1 MADAAAL
8 PEPVAGTRT
17 GRGVRRTIALAYL
30 AVLVLVPVVVV
41 TWRTFAAGL
50 GVFVATLTSPDALT
64 ALWLTLEI
72 AVISVVANV
81 VFGVGL
87 ALLVTR
93 YRFPGRRLIGALTD
107 LSVSVSPIVVGLALV
122 LVYGPYTGLLGK
134 PLAQAG
140 FQVVYA
146 LPGMVLA
153 TVFVSLPLVL
163 REIVPVLEEAGIEQ
177 EQAARV
183 LGASALQT
191 FRRITL
197 PTIGPALLYG
207 VVVSLARAVGE
218 FGAVKVVSG
227 NVSGTGQ
234 TQTATLLIETRMQN
248 FEQGTFQLA
257 FLLIAI
263 TVAAIVIVGLIRS
276 RLERRRDADA

>member
-1 MADAAAL
+1 MADVL
-8 PEPVAGTRT
+8 PPAVAGTRG
-17 GRGVRRTIALAYL
+17 GRLVRRTIVIAYL
-30 AVLVLVPVVVV
+30 TVLVLVPLGVI
-41 TWRTFAAGL
+41 TWRTFAPGL
-50 GVFVATLTSPDALT
+50 GELVATLTSEDALT
-64 ALWLTLEI
+64 AIGLTIEI
-72 AVISVVANV
+72 AVISVVLNL
-81 VFGVGL
+81 VFGVGI

-93 YRFPGRRLIGALTD
+93 FRFPGRRLIGALTD
-107 LSVSVSPIVVGLALV
+107 LSIAVSPIVVGLALV

-140 FQVVYA
+140 FQIVYA

-163 REIVPVLEEAGIEQ
+163 REIVPVLEEAGTDQ

-183 LGASALQT
+183 LGASGLQT

-197 PTIGPALLYG
+197 PIIAPALFYG
-207 VVVSLARAVGE
+207 IVVSLARAVGE

-227 NVSGTGQ
+227 NVSGAGQ
-234 TQTATLLIETRMQN
+234 TQTATLLIETRIQN
-248 FEQGTFQLA
+248 FEPGYYQLA

-263 TVAAIVIVGLIRS
+263 TVGAIVVVGLIRS
-276 RLERRRDADA
+276 RQERKRESEA

>member
-1 MADAAAL
+1 VADIL
-8 PEPVAGTRT
+8 PTAVV
-17 GRGVRRTIALAYL
+17 GRRSGRVVRRTIVLVYL
-30 AVLVLVPVVVV
+30 AILVLVPIVVI
-41 TWRTFAAGL
+41 TYRTFAAGF
-50 GVFVATLTSPDALT
+50 GTFVSSLTSDDALT
-64 ALWLTLEI
+64 AIGLTLEI
-72 AVISVVANV
+72 AVISVLLNV
-81 VFGVGL
+81 VFGVGI

-93 YRFPGRRLIGALTD
+93 FRFPGRRLIGSLTD

-122 LVYGPYTGLLGK
+122 IVYGPYTGLLGK
-134 PLAQAG
+134 PLAEAG

-163 REIVPVLEEAGIEQ
+163 REIVPVLEEVGTDQ

-183 LGASALQT
+183 LGASGLQV

-197 PTIGPALLYG
+197 PVIAPALFYG
-207 VVVSLARAVGE
+207 VVVSLARAIGE

-227 NVSGTGQ
+227 NVSGSGQ
-234 TQTATLLIETRMQN
+234 TQTATLLIETRIQN
-248 FEQGTFQLA
+248 FEPGYYQLA
-257 FLLIAI
+257 FLLIVF

-276 RLERRRDADA
+276 RSERRRGSAS

>member
-1 MADAAAL
+1 M
-8 PEPVAGTRT
+8 PGPIAGTTT
-17 GRGVRRTIALAYL
+17 GRRVRRYLALAYL

-41 TWRTFAAGL
+41 AWRTIAE
-50 GVFVATLTSPDALT
+50 GVGTFVTTLTSPDAVT
-64 ALWLTLEI
+64 ALALTLEI
-72 AVISVVANV
+72 AAISVVLNV

-87 ALLVTR
+87 ALLLTR

-146 LPGMVLA
+146 VPGMVLA

-163 REIVPVLEEAGIEQ
+163 RELVPVLEESGTEQ

-183 LGASALQT
+183 LGAGPVQT

-197 PTIGPALLYG
+197 PIIGPALLYG
-207 VVVSLARAVGE
+207 VVVSLARAIGE

-227 NVSGTGQ
+227 NVSGAGQ
-234 TQTATLLIETRMQN
+234 TQTATLLIETRIEN
-248 FEQGTFQLA
+248 FEPGYFQLA
-257 FLLIAI
+257 FLLIAV
-263 TVAAIVIVGLIRS
+263 TVAAIVIVGVIRA
-276 RLERRRDADA
+276 RLESKRESDS